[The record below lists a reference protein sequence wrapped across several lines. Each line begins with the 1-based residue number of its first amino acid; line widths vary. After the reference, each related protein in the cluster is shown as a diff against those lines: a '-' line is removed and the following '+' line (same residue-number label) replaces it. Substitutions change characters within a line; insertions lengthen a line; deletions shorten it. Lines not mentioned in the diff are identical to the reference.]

1 MLECLPSAY
10 LSDFPSASRSIFS
23 SYEPSDKPSLALSN
37 APSVGNVVEGC
48 VIGGGKN
55 NVCLAS
61 NPVVGVGG
69 NNTILEAEVDGRQLQ
84 VDDLGTHTI
93 TAGSMNKIQCPGP
106 SSTITGG
113 SFNSITN

>member
-48 VIGGGKN
+48 VIGGEKN
-55 NVCLAS
+55 KVCLAS
-61 NPVVGVGG
+61 NFVVIVVGR
-69 NNTILEAEVDGRQLQ
+69 I
-84 VDDLGTHTI
+84 
-93 TAGSMNKIQCPGP
+93 P
-106 SSTITGG
+106 SWKQE
-113 SFNSITN
+113 